1 MRGALRRKRC
11 NVPANVAQLVE
22 QLTRNEQ
29 VTGSSPVVG
38 SEENALLEARN
49 YCGASDN
56 HRLSIMECPPLLD
69 VILEMV

>member
-56 HRLSIMECPPLLD
+56 HRLSIMECPSLLD